1 MFSSAMASTTA
12 NPNGANYGL
21 GSRGPLSGSAV
32 PQQGQSNAQR
42 ELTDDQRQE
51 IKEAVSR
58 SYSKY
63 IFMLILVQFDVF
75 DTDNDNFLDY
85 HELKV
90 AMRALGFDSK
100 KPEVLQIL
108 RDHDR
113 HGRRM
118 ISFEDFMQVSK

>member
-1 MFSSAMASTTA
+1 M
-12 NPNGANYGL
+12 
-21 GSRGPLSGSAV
+21 
-32 PQQGQSNAQR
+32 
-42 ELTDDQRQE
+42 
-51 IKEAVSR
+51 
-58 SYSKY
+58 
-63 IFMLILVQFDVF
+63 F

-118 ISFEDFMQVSK
+118 ISFEDFMQVSKFKGI

>member
-1 MFSSAMASTTA
+1 MFSSAATNAAVNSTGFGLGTRNTPGLAGPATSTA
-12 NPNGANYGL
+12 QAQQNLAGNGAP
-21 GSRGPLSGSAV
+21 RD
-32 PQQGQSNAQR
+32 
-42 ELTDDQRQE
+42 LTDDQRQE
-51 IKEAVSR
+51 IKEA
-58 SYSKY
+58 
-63 IFMLILVQFDVF
+63 FDVF
-75 DTDNDNFLDY
+75 DTDNDNYLDY

-118 ISFEDFMQVSK
+118 ISFEDFMSVSK

>member
-1 MFSSAMASTTA
+1 MAATAPGVNSNGGGYSRAPGAGASSSLASQG
-12 NPNGANYGL
+12 GA
-21 GSRGPLSGSAV
+21 
-32 PQQGQSNAQR
+32 QGQNALPR

-51 IKEAVSR
+51 IKEA
-58 SYSKY
+58 
-63 IFMLILVQFDVF
+63 FDVF

-118 ISFEDFMQVSK
+118 ISFDDFMQVSMCQ